1 MWFGG
6 RAAQDVWDAEGLRTL
21 AERQVQLARAGG
33 VLTVLP
39 MALSLLM
46 VARTFDGDLDA
57 AEAICDDID
66 AILSVTGHPLPL
78 YARIF
83 VAAYRG
89 QVEEVESRRQQLRAT
104 TRTRAGEGYALTVAN
119 LAEAL
124 VYNGAG
130 RYREA
135 LAVGPRGAAVLARAG
150 PRDAHPARGGGGR
163 HPHGRS
169 RRCSRRPS
177 SGWRA

>member
-1 MWFGG
+1 MRRAVRAFVDQPSDARELHWMWFGG
-6 RAAQDVWDAEGLRTL
+6 RAAQDIWDAEGMRTL

-46 VARTFDGDLDA
+46 VARTFDGQLDA

-78 YARIF
+78 YGRTF

-89 QVEEVESRRQQLRAT
+89 QVEEVEWRASSSGLTRTLGGRAT
-104 TRTRAGEGYALTVAN
+104 
-119 LAEAL
+119 
-124 VYNGAG
+124 
-130 RYREA
+130 
-135 LAVGPRGAAVLARAG
+135 P
-150 PRDAHPARGGGGR
+150 
-163 HPHGRS
+163 
-169 RRCSRRPS
+169 
-177 SGWRA
+177 